1 MNKECHAYKTQILNY
16 LSGNLNPEQSALVAA
31 HIEQCGSCRQLIEDM
46 GVMPHLCF
54 LDEAYI
60 EENVMRVREAIQESK
75 QEQATAAPGR
85 RTFPSM
91 VQKYWRG
98 FWRPVF
104 AIPATALAAAA
115 VVVIVWF
122 VSNFSLNRL
131 APDPIRQR
139 LARDPDA
146 EEFLSMPWL
155 SAMSDGKYAASMFKP
170 YERQKKLGGLETLG
184 GDTRSANG
192 EAAAPEGLAGN
203 LFAVMAFNIENG
215 IVASAVL
222 LDRENELLLCTGP
235 VPDTVFLRSM
245 GIQREEGDIFL
256 EQRIFLHDSLGCQ
269 ANVIFRDETRGVA
282 LLFAPGINRM
292 LSNLNIAM
300 PSEHPEVT
308 PGPVNIIAG
317 GFVLPDAVGNESHG
331 LFPDFFYATSLTFQA
346 IRDNAGG
353 MTLAFSGAI
362 PENLPDRMPL
372 FSDDGKSLLGVL
384 LRTPEGNREILQK
397 SSMDD
402 MVKNAGPSLD
412 EAREKY
418 KSRLNMLKSHLASLA
433 AEDVPEQLGLL
444 PS

>member
-1 MNKECHAYKTQILNY
+1 
-16 LSGNLNPEQSALVAA
+16 
-31 HIEQCGSCRQLIEDM
+31 
-46 GVMPHLCF
+46 
-54 LDEAYI
+54 
-60 EENVMRVREAIQESK
+60 MRVREAIQESK

-192 EAAAPEGLAGN
+192 EAAAPEGLADN

-215 IVASAVL
+215 IVASWCFLIVKMNFYYAQAPFPTQSF
-222 LDRENELLLCTGP
+222 C
-235 VPDTVFLRSM
+235 VPWAYRGKRRHFLGSISLRMTVTAAR
-245 GIQREEGDIFL
+245 Q
-256 EQRIFLHDSLGCQ
+256 
-269 ANVIFRDETRGVA
+269 VIFRDETRGVA
-282 LLFAPGINRM
+282 CCSPR
-292 LSNLNIAM
+292 
-300 PSEHPEVT
+300 
-308 PGPVNIIAG
+308 
-317 GFVLPDAVGNESHG
+317 ESTAC
-331 LFPDFFYATSLTFQA
+331 YR
-346 IRDNAGG
+346 I
-353 MTLAFSGAI
+353 
-362 PENLPDRMPL
+362 
-372 FSDDGKSLLGVL
+372 
-384 LRTPEGNREILQK
+384 
-397 SSMDD
+397 
-402 MVKNAGPSLD
+402 
-412 EAREKY
+412 
-418 KSRLNMLKSHLASLA
+418 
-433 AEDVPEQLGLL
+433 
-444 PS
+444 